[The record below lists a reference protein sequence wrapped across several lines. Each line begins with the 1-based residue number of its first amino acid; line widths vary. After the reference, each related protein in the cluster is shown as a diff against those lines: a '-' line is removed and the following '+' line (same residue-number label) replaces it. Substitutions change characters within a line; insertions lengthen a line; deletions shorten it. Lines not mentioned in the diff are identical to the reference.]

1 MRIYLDTKDLI
12 DLLERSQPMT
22 AEAFSACLCSN
33 GHRVVVSFHTV
44 AELAAPLLT
53 QSAQTNVMALLNCLE
68 HLPVTFIA
76 DVRISLLELREALSA
91 CAEGREYQPIDPF
104 VGRFDETI
112 AVEGMLSS
120 RFLFNFGIAETVFL
134 LWTNDPKIFD
144 AYHRDVPKLRQ
155 VVSTDRALTRPPT
168 LSAHFSEAITRDLTL
183 YSLPIP
189 PGGVEAFAT
198 GIYAVPWRCP
208 SQRLSY
214 ELYHSLRMNRG
225 DRPKPSDFGDLYHSW
240 FAHF

>member
-1 MRIYLDTKDLI
+1 
-12 DLLERSQPMT
+12 
-22 AEAFSACLCSN
+22 
-33 GHRVVVSFHTV
+33 
-44 AELAAPLLT
+44 
-53 QSAQTNVMALLNCLE
+53 MALLNRLE

-76 DVRISLLELREALSA
+76 DARIALLELREALSA
-91 CAEGREYQPIDPF
+91 YAQGREYQPIDPF

-120 RFLFNFGIAETVFL
+120 RFLLNFGIAETVFL
-134 LWTNDPKIFD
+134 LWTEDPKIFD
-144 AYHRDVPKLRQ
+144 AYHRDIPKLRQ
-155 VVSTDRALTRPPT
+155 VVSSDRALTRPPT

-183 YSLPIP
+183 YSLPTP

-198 GIYAVPWRCP
+198 WIYTVPWRCP

-225 DRPKPSDFGDLYHSW
+225 DRPKPSDFGDFYHLHCLPYVDLATADRRMRTYVKRVSTRLGIEYGRKL
-240 FAHF
+240 FGNIAELLPAFTVKRCEG